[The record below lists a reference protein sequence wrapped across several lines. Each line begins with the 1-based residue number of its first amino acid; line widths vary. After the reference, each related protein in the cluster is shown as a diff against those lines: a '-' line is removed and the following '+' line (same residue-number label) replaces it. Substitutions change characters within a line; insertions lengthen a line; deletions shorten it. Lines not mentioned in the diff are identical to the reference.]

1 MLMKSKLLNLLLILT
16 SFAGYL
22 ECGGDRHLFL
32 YQAEIEIFTKLFTD
46 PMSVIHPF
54 TILPLFGQIA
64 LLITL
69 FQKQPNKILTLAGI
83 GGISVLLILMLVIGI
98 MSRNIRIILSTLPF
112 LITAIVVI
120 RQFKRKRTNESSE

>member
-22 ECGGDRHLFL
+22 EWGEDRHLFL
-32 YQAEIEIFTKLFTD
+32 YQAEIEIFSKLFTD

-54 TILPLFGQIA
+54 TILPLLGQIA

-69 FQKQPNKILTLAGI
+69 FQKQPGKILTLAGI

-98 MSRNIRIILSTLPF
+98 MSWNIKIILSTLPF
-112 LITAIVVI
+112 LITAIVAI
-120 RQFKRKRTNESSE
+120 SHFKRRSS